1 MNWPDFLNCL
11 FACGHYL
18 ALPSLLTLLADFAY
32 ETGIHVQAPF
42 SNILAETCV
51 LFSNSLAWLLILDGP
66 DFLNCLFSCGHYL
79 ALPCLLTLLADFA
92 FETGIHDNKGV
103 WRARQL
109 IPLFQLPPPSF
120 QLRWCLV
127 QWLHIEPIVE
137 IVFWMII
144 TSVQS
149 SYASRIQKNKTK
161 LLPSLKT
168 YS

>member
-1 MNWPDFLNCL
+1 M
-11 FACGHYL
+11 
-18 ALPSLLTLLADFAY
+18 
-32 ETGIHVQAPF
+32 QAPF

-51 LFSNSLAWLLILDGP
+51 LFSNSLAWVLILDGP

-144 TSVQS
+144 PSIQS
-149 SYASRIQKNKTK
+149 SYASKF
-161 LLPSLKT
+161 SGC
-168 YS
+168 YSMQAKGALEYSASISVELIAFNHVCIVKFKQIYFS